1 VMNANVMPGAAHMKK
16 QWYPIHDPELGTCT
30 MIAPRT
36 GHLVVSTTDYRRTPM
51 RAALRL
57 LLGTSPA
64 TRGNS
69 EFGRSRIIDSTAH
82 DDGSAAAPDAASIK
96 RTATLCLRLLPLS
109 AAITLMRLAFRPGR
123 AAAVGVDEAVRLTAV
138 AFGRRS
144 RQDCLL
150 VSLCRHIYLRRLGI
164 ASKILLGAQ
173 VPTEKMHAWVQVGAH
188 PVLECPDVL
197 VHYQACV
204 AYV

>member
-1 VMNANVMPGAAHMKK
+1 MKK
-16 QWYPIHDPELGTCT
+16 HWYPIHDPELGTCT

-36 GHLVVSTTDYRRTPM
+36 GHMVVSTTDYRRTPM

-57 LLGTSPA
+57 ALGTSPG
-64 TRGNS
+64 TKGSS
-69 EFGRSRIIDSTAH
+69 ELQRASIIDS
-82 DDGSAAAPDAASIK
+82 SADSGAVPAGPEAASIK
-96 RTATLCLRLLPLS
+96 RAATLCLRLLPLS
-109 AAITLMRLAFRPGR
+109 AAIALMQLLFPRAR
-123 AAAVGVDEAVRLTAV
+123 AAGIGVEEAVRLSAV

-144 RQDCLL
+144 NQDCLP

-164 ASKILLGAQ
+164 TSKILLGAQ
-173 VPTEKMHAWVQVGAH
+173 VPTEKMHAWVQIGDH
-188 PVLECPDVL
+188 PVLECPDVM

>member
-1 VMNANVMPGAAHMKK
+1 MKK
-16 QWYPIHDPELGTCT
+16 HWYPIHDPELGTCT

-36 GHLVVSTTDYRRTPM
+36 GHMVVSTTDYRRTPM

-57 LLGTSPA
+57 ALGTSVGTKGTGELRRA
-64 TRGNS
+64 S
-69 EFGRSRIIDSTAH
+69 IIDSTA
-82 DDGSAAAPDAASIK
+82 DTGGMPAGPEAASIK
-96 RTATLCLRLLPLS
+96 RAATLCLRLLPLS
-109 AAITLMRLAFRPGR
+109 AAIALMQLLFPRAR
-123 AAAVGVDEAVRLTAV
+123 AAGIGVEEAVRLSAV

-144 RQDCLL
+144 NQDCLP

-164 ASKILLGAQ
+164 TSKILLGAQ
-173 VPTEKMHAWVQVGAH
+173 VPTEKMHAWVQIGDH
-188 PVLECPDVL
+188 PVLECPDVM

>member
-1 VMNANVMPGAAHMKK
+1 MKK

-36 GHLVVSTTDYRRTPM
+36 GHMVVSSTDYRYTPM
-51 RAALRL
+51 RAVLRL
-57 LLGTSPA
+57 ALGTSAA
-64 TRGNS
+64 TKGNS
-69 EFGRSRIIDSTAH
+69 ELRRARIIDSNAECDATPARP
-82 DDGSAAAPDAASIK
+82 DGAAIRRAAM
-96 RTATLCLRLLPLS
+96 LCLRLLPLS
-109 AAITLMRLAFRPGR
+109 AAIGLMRLLFPQARR
-123 AAAVGVDEAVRLTAV
+123 AGIGVDEAVRRTAA

-164 ASKILLGAQ
+164 PSKILLGAQ
-173 VPTEKMHAWVQVGAH
+173 VPTEKMHAWVQIGEQ
-188 PVLECPDVL
+188 PVLECPDVM

-204 AYV
+204 AYF